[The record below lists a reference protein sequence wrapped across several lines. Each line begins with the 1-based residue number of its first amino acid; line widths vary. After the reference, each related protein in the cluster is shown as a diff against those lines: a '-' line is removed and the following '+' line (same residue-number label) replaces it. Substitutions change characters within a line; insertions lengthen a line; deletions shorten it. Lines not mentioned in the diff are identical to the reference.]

1 MIPQEV
7 STRPETLELLAGTDF
22 FSGLD
27 RAQLRKLAAVSH
39 LQEFT
44 EGVEIYHHGQPA
56 KYLYVLAD
64 GLVQFAI
71 GFRNRTAGGD
81 MIRRGNVFG
90 WAALTPGVRQR
101 IATATCVTPCTVL
114 AIDGAECF
122 ALMQADHTMGF
133 HVMTRLNLMITST
146 LTAFVAG

>member
-1 MIPQEV
+1 VTPAEV
-7 STRPETLELLAGTDF
+7 SVRPEAVDILARTEF

-27 RAQLRKLAAVSH
+27 PVRLRKLAAVSH
-39 LQEFT
+39 LQDFA
-44 EGVEIYHHGQPA
+44 EGVEVYNHGQPA
-56 KYLYVLAD
+56 RYLYVLAE

-71 GFRNRTAGGD
+71 GFRDRTSGGD

-114 AIDGAECF
+114 AIDGTECF
-122 ALMQADHTMGF
+122 ALMQADHTLGF

>member
-1 MIPQEV
+1 MSPSAV
-7 STRPETLELLAGTDF
+7 STRPAALEILAQTEF

-27 RAQLRKLAAVSH
+27 RAQLEKLAAVST
-39 LQEFT
+39 LQEHAQ
-44 EGVEIYHHGQPA
+44 GVEIYNHGQPA
-56 KYLYVLAD
+56 RYLYVLAE

-71 GFRNRTAGGD
+71 GLRNRTSGGD
-81 MIRRGNVFG
+81 MLRRGNVFG

-114 AIDGAECF
+114 AIDGNRCF
-122 ALMQADHTMGF
+122 ALMEADHAMGF
-133 HVMTRLNLMITST
+133 LVMTRLNLMITST